1 MTDVLLTGA
10 NGQLGWEVAR
20 RAAAAGLSCR
30 AVDRGALDITDADA
44 VTRTIADLRPAV
56 VINAAAYTAV
66 DRAESDEA
74 TTFAVNRDGP
84 TYLAEACAAGGVTLV
99 HVSTDYVFDGTKQSA
114 YTEEDPVVP
123 LGVYGASKLAGEE
136 AVRCLCPRHII
147 LRTAWVYGIHGQNF
161 VKTMLRIAR
170 ERDTVRVVDDQRGCP
185 TFAGDLADAILE
197 LAVRLRDGR
206 VADKGLGTFHCV
218 NQGATTWHGFARKI
232 FEIAAL
238 VLERKPTVE
247 AITTAEYRTPAR
259 RPANSVLD
267 CSRLSRVHG
276 LTLRPWEAAL
286 AEMLGAVMAGED
298 KETNLGALVA
308 EKEGGS

>member
-10 NGQLGWEVAR
+10 NGQLGWEVAH
-20 RAAAAGLSCR
+20 RAAAAGLSCH

-44 VTRTIADLRPAV
+44 VTRMIAVLRPAV

-74 TTFAVNRDGP
+74 AAFAVNRDGP
-84 TYLAEACAAGGVTLV
+84 AYLAEACAAGGVTLV
-99 HVSTDYVFDGTKQSA
+99 HVSTDYVFDGAKQSA
-114 YTEEDPVVP
+114 YTEEDPVAP

-136 AVRCLCPRHII
+136 AIRRLCPQHII
-147 LRTAWVYGIHGQNF
+147 VRAAWIYGIHGQNF
-161 VKTMLRIAR
+161 VQTMLRLAR
-170 ERDTVRVVDDQRGCP
+170 EHGTVRVVDDQRGGP

-206 VADKGLGTFHCV
+206 MTDNGFGTFHCV
-218 NQGATTWHGFARKI
+218 NKGVTTWYGLARKI
-232 FEIAAL
+232 FEITAS
-238 VLERKPTVE
+238 VLERIPTVE
-247 AITTAEYRTPAR
+247 GITTAEYRTPAR
-259 RPANSVLD
+259 RPVNSVLD

-286 AEMLGAVMAGED
+286 AEMLGAVMARED
-298 KETNLGALVA
+298 KAANLVA
-308 EKEGGS
+308 PVDEKEDGS

>member
-20 RAAAAGLSCR
+20 RAAAAGLSCH

-74 TTFAVNRDGP
+74 SAFAVNRDGP
-84 TYLAEACAAGGVTLV
+84 TYLAEACAAGGITLV
-99 HVSTDYVFDGTKQSA
+99 HISTDYVFDGTKKSA
-114 YTEEDPVVP
+114 YTEEDPMVP

-136 AVRCLCPRHII
+136 AVRRLCPRHII

-161 VKTMLRIAR
+161 VQTMLRIAR

-197 LAVRLRDGR
+197 LAVRLRDEDQIVVPRFGEDVSA
-206 VADKGLGTFHCV
+206 VAGTTS
-218 NQGATTWHGFARKI
+218 AKI
-232 FEIAAL
+232 NINTASAGELDAL
-238 VLERKPTVE
+238 PGIGEVYSQRIVVSREADGPYVSSEELVERQVLPRSTYEGIRE
-247 AITTAEYRTPAR
+247 LITTGP
-259 RPANSVLD
+259 
-267 CSRLSRVHG
+267 
-276 LTLRPWEAAL
+276 
-286 AEMLGAVMAGED
+286 
-298 KETNLGALVA
+298 
-308 EKEGGS
+308 